1 MCGILGSI
9 NLSFQNDLLDL
20 IARRGPDDWGIE
32 KFATAGQHV
41 ILGHRRLSIVDLSPA
56 GHQPMSTEC
65 GRYHI
70 VFNGEIYNHSDIRD
84 TLRQKSFRGH
94 SDTET
99 ILYALA
105 ERGIEAVKQFNG
117 IFAFA
122 FLDTVRQ
129 QLFLVRDP
137 FGVKPLYFFQQGSQ
151 LGFSS
156 EMRPLLKMI
165 RPNIEKDALATLLR
179 LRYVPSPATLFREI
193 KKVIPGHYL
202 RIDLN
207 RPEEN
212 RCESYAAPVPEE
224 CSLPFGEQLE
234 QYQTHLAEALKRQM
248 MADVEVGVLLSGG
261 VDSALVAR
269 EAVRCAGHPVKAFTV
284 GFTGKHRED
293 EIQDAAET
301 ARLLGMQ
308 HFIARISDEDFFARI
323 AESIAILEEPLATTS
338 VIPMKTLAELASSE
352 VKVVLTGQGA
362 DEPLGGYA
370 RYQGELLY
378 EKLPSWFAAGAGRL
392 LGNCRFRNA
401 QLQRA
406 LKSIVIREDI
416 PRFISESEVF
426 SPDEISKL
434 TGIREHVAEEVYRQR
449 YADLQLSIKKR
460 PVERMMAL
468 DARMNL
474 ADDLLLYTDKI
485 TMHYSLECRVPLL
498 DLPLVRFIESLPG
511 SSRLCWRKGK
521 RIHKCFAEQV
531 LPPEIVHRPKKGFQS
546 PTGEWF
552 QKSELLQ
559 EILLDDNS
567 AFSCYFD
574 RDEVRRNILL
584 HRKGF
589 NRERQIF
596 LLLAAKYW
604 LDMFAG

>member
-20 IARRGPDDWGIE
+20 IARRGPDDWGMHE
-32 KFATAGQHV
+32 FATAGQQV
-41 ILGHRRLSIVDLSPA
+41 IFGHRRLSIVDLSPA
-56 GHQPMSTEC
+56 GHQPISTEC
-65 GRYHI
+65 GRYHL
-70 VFNGEIYNHSDIRD
+70 VFNGEIYNHLDIRNM
-84 TLRQKSFRGH
+84 LRRKSFRGH

-122 FLDTVRQ
+122 FLDTVKQ
-129 QLFLVRDP
+129 QLFLARDP

-165 RPNIEKDALATLLR
+165 RPNIEKEALATLLR
-179 LRYVPSPATLFREI
+179 LRYVPSPGTLFREI
-193 KKVIPGHYL
+193 RKVIPGHYL
-202 RIDLN
+202 CIDLN

-212 RCESYAAPVPEE
+212 KCVCYAAPVPEE
-224 CSLPFGEQLE
+224 CSLPFDEQVE
-234 QYQTHLAEALKRQM
+234 QYQTHLAEAVKRQM

-261 VDSALVAR
+261 LDSALVAR

-301 ARLLGMQ
+301 ARLFGMQ
-308 HFIARISDEDFFARI
+308 HYVVRISDKDFFARI

-378 EKLPSWFAAGAGRL
+378 EKLPFWFAVGAGRL
-392 LGNCRFRNA
+392 LGNCRFRNS

-406 LKSIVIREDI
+406 LKSVAIREDI
-416 PRFISESEVF
+416 RRFISESEVF
-426 SPDEISKL
+426 SPDEISRL
-434 TGIREHVAEEVYRQR
+434 TGISEHVAEEVYRQR
-449 YADLQLSIKKR
+449 YADLQLSKKKR

-498 DLPLVRFIESLPG
+498 DLPLVRYIESLPG

-552 QKSELLQ
+552 QKSKLLQ

-567 AFSCYFD
+567 AFSRYFD
-574 RDEVRRNILL
+574 IEEVKKNILL

-596 LLLAAKYW
+596 LLLTTKYW
-604 LDMFAG
+604 LDQFA

>member
-1 MCGILGSI
+1 MCGILGCI
-9 NLSFQNDLLDL
+9 NHDFTTDTLNLLKS
-20 IARRGPDDWGIE
+20 RGPDDWGIE
-32 KFATAGQHV
+32 KFSIAGQQ
-41 ILGHRRLSIVDLSPA
+41 ITFGHRRLSIVDLSPA
-56 GHQPMSTEC
+56 GHQPISTEC
-65 GRYHI
+65 GRYHLI
-70 VFNGEIYNHSDIRD
+70 FNGEIYNHLEIRN
-84 TLRQKSFRGH
+84 TLRQKTFRGH

-105 ERGIEAVKQFNG
+105 EQGIEAVKKFNG

-122 FLDTVRQ
+122 FLDTVKQ
-129 QLFLVRDP
+129 QLFLARDP
-137 FGVKPLYFFQQGSQ
+137 FGVKPLYFFQQGMQ

-165 RPNIEKDALATLLR
+165 QPNIEREALATLLR
-179 LRYVPSPATLFREI
+179 LRYVPSPDTLFKEI

-202 RIDLN
+202 CIDLN

-212 RCESYAAPVPEE
+212 KCVYYAAPVPQE
-224 CSLPFGEQLE
+224 CSLSFDEQLD
-234 QYQTHLAEALKRQM
+234 QYQIHLVEAVKRQM

-269 EAVRCAGHPVKAFTV
+269 EAVQCAGQPVKAFTV
-284 GFTGKHRED
+284 GFTGKHMED

-308 HFIARISDEDFFARI
+308 HYVARISDQDFFAKI
-323 AESIAILEEPLATTS
+323 AESVAILEEPLATTS

-378 EKLPSWFAAGAGRL
+378 EKLPSWLATGAGL
-392 LGNCRFRNA
+392 VLGNCQFHNS

-406 LKSIVIREDI
+406 LKSVAIREDI
-416 PRFISESEVF
+416 RRFISESEVF
-426 SPDEISKL
+426 SPDEISQL
-434 TGIREHVAEEVYRQR
+434 TGIREHSAEEIYRQR
-449 YADLQLSIKKR
+449 YTDLQLSKKKR
-460 PVERMMAL
+460 AVERMMAL

-498 DLPLVRFIESLPG
+498 DLPLVRYIESLPG
-511 SSRLCWRKGK
+511 SSRLCWKKGK
-521 RIHKCFAEQV
+521 RIHKCFAEKV
-531 LPPEIVHRPKKGFQS
+531 LPSEIVHRPKKGFQS

-552 QKSELLQ
+552 QKSSLLQ

-567 AFSCYFD
+567 AFSRYFD
-574 RDEVRRNILL
+574 LKEVKKNILL
-584 HRKGF
+584 HQKGF

-596 LLLAAKYW
+596 LLLATKYW
-604 LDMFAG
+604 LEQFA